1 MEINV
6 NQCLRALED
15 GTLTTEML
23 EKLKE
28 VFGCTIFEDE
38 ARESAKSY
46 ASTAEVS
53 STEDDNPWDPA
64 PEDDGI
70 VMFTEFPSEAKPQYP
85 YNYVTTTPAG
95 HQTEFDNTPS
105 HERIRFRHAE
115 GSYWEMMASGRE
127 TKKTNGIFQ
136 HFVGE
141 DRELLT
147 QGNSKEQVAG
157 DRIRLISG
165 SDTDTV
171 AGNRTTKIDGSQSE
185 IIGQHREVSI
195 LGNDTLTVDGDG
207 TIIVKGNVKIIVQ
220 GDADLSV
227 EGNCKAAV
235 AGNMEQTV
243 GGNYDMS
250 ATGNVTMKAGGNFA
264 IDGQRI
270 DLG

>member
-1 MEINV
+1 MIDE
-6 NQCLRALED
+6 LLKHLE
-15 GTLTTEML
+15 TNELTSEML
-23 EKLKE
+23 ENLKKM
-28 VFGCTIFEDE
+28 FGSTIFEDGPRNQPIKTIK
-38 ARESAKSY
+38 AL
-46 ASTAEVS
+46 ASEEPV
-53 STEDDNPWDPA
+53 DNPWDPA
-64 PEDDGI
+64 PKDDGI
-70 VMFTEFPSEAKPQYP
+70 VMFTEFPSEAKPEYP

-115 GSYWEMMASGRE
+115 GSYWEMMADGRE

-147 QGNSKEQVAG
+147 QGDSKEQVSG
-157 DRIRLISG
+157 ERIRLISG

-227 EGNCKAAV
+227 EGNCKASV

-243 GGNYDMS
+243 GGNYDMT